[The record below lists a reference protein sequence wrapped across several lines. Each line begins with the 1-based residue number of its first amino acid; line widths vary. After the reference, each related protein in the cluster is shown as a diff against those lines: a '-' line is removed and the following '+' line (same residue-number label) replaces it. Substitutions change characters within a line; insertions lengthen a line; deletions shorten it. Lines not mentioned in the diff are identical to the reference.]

1 MIEGES
7 RYDILEDL
15 IACQFP
21 PYRILRLLCLQSL
34 CGGGIKSSRYDSL
47 RRDVVQTYGYE
58 YLFVLNNLEKAG
70 LLRRRET
77 LWMDSASSFNTLR
90 KAMILIN
97 AEVDTV
103 NPDDVSYVSSGYA
116 PLTVRLVQLAIQ
128 GWTGKEETLREL
140 PGRLVDIEQ
149 TFPPEDLATTLK
161 GPRPIESLG
170 AIAKQDKRPVLM
182 VVFVGGVTYM
192 EIASLRFLSKR
203 PTFPYH
209 IICVTT
215 KIINGN
221 TLLESLS

>member
-1 MIEGES
+1 MILWCILLFY
-7 RYDILEDL
+7 RYD
-15 IACQFP
+15 
-21 PYRILRLLCLQSL
+21 
-34 CGGGIKSSRYDSL
+34 
-47 RRDVVQTYGYE
+47 
-58 YLFVLNNLEKAG
+58 YLFVLNNLEKSG

-77 LWMDSASSFNTLR
+77 LWMDSASSFPTLR

-128 GWTGKEETLREL
+128 GWAGKEETLREL
-140 PGRLVDIEQ
+140 PGRLVDVQQEY
-149 TFPPEDLATTLK
+149 PPRDFESALK
-161 GPRPIESLG
+161 ESRPSLSLG
-170 AIAKQDKRPVLM
+170 AIAKEEKKPTLM

-192 EIASLRFLSKR
+192 ELAALRFLSKR

-215 KIINGN
+215 KIINGS

>member
-7 RYDILEDL
+7 RYEILEDL
-15 IACQFP
+15 IACQYP

-34 CGGGIKSSRYDSL
+34 CAGGIKSSRYDSL
-47 RRDVVQTYGYE
+47 RRDIVQTYGYE
-58 YLFVLNNLEKAG
+58 YLFVLNSLEKAG

-128 GWTGKEETLREL
+128 GWAGKEETLREL

-149 TFPPEDLATTLK
+149 KHPPEDLASALK
-161 GPRPIESLG
+161 GPRPSQSLG
-170 AIAKQDKRPVLM
+170 AIAQEEKRRTLII
-182 VVFVGGVTYM
+182 VFVGGVTYM

-221 TLLESLS
+221 ALLKSLT

>member
-1 MIEGES
+1 M
-7 RYDILEDL
+7 
-15 IACQFP
+15 
-21 PYRILRLLCLQSL
+21 
-34 CGGGIKSSRYDSL
+34 
-47 RRDVVQTYGYE
+47 
-58 YLFVLNNLEKAG
+58 LNNLEKSG

-77 LWMDSASSFNTLR
+77 LWMDSASSFSTLR

-128 GWTGKEETLREL
+128 GWVGKEETLREL
-140 PGRLVDIEQ
+140 PGRLVDVQQEH
-149 TFPPEDLATTLK
+149 PPRDFASALRES
-161 GPRPIESLG
+161 RPNASLG
-170 AIAKQDKRPVLM
+170 AIAKEEKRPTLM

-192 EIASLRFLSKR
+192 ELAALRFLSKR

-215 KIINGN
+215 KIINGS

>member
-1 MIEGES
+1 M
-7 RYDILEDL
+7 
-15 IACQFP
+15 
-21 PYRILRLLCLQSL
+21 
-34 CGGGIKSSRYDSL
+34 
-47 RRDVVQTYGYE
+47 
-58 YLFVLNNLEKAG
+58 LNSLEKAG

-128 GWTGKEETLREL
+128 GWAGKDETLREL

-149 TFPPEDLATTLK
+149 KHPPEDLASALN
-161 GPRPIESLG
+161 GPRPSQSLG
-170 AIAKQDKRPVLM
+170 AIAKEGKRATLM

-192 EIASLRFLSKR
+192 EIAALRFLSKR

-221 TLLESLS
+221 KLLQSLT